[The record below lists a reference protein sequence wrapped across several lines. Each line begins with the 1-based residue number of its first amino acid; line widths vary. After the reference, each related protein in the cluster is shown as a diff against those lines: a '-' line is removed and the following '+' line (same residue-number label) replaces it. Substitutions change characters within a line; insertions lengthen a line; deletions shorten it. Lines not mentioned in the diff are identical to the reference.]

1 MADKSVVTPDS
12 VVLEEASAHKDA
24 SFEPTNYE
32 DEDDEDLEL
41 EGGDMEVE
49 LGFLGEKEAHLYG
62 PFGEWDGG
70 KVGGSPVWLHPNTHV
85 DVKCSGCDK
94 NMSFL
99 LQIYCPLDH
108 PEQAFH
114 RSLARTF
121 RSQLP
126 QDNLYY
132 ANHEDINYRPL
143 DHVNKSLHRC
153 ALCGLK
159 ATFSCSACH
168 IAHYCSKE
176 HQKDH
181 WKHGHKQDCPQCLA
195 THELFEDVAHATAL
209 EDNGSKFLFPEY
221 AIHIDP
227 EPATTEA
234 KMMHDF
240 EQAQTS
246 RRVATNDDVFTDD
259 SAIDISQKD
268 LSSLLGSSPA
278 VDKTYLAFLTRVA
291 MAKDQ
296 VLRYCRWNIEQDAVL
311 WVHSTDRP
319 TDVPVCA
326 GCGEPR
332 LFEFQVMPQLLYHL
346 KLSGEDSIESLAAT
360 NAGKHELD
368 WGTLVVYT
376 CPNSCSQG
384 RHDSAELIEEFSPEV
399 KQFIDVFKAC
409 SINIDVT
416 QVTELVDTYA
426 KTFETRVQA
435 PAQGW
440 THQVDLL
447 HKECSEFSE
456 THITFDHYNKK
467 VLALRE
473 AHNKRAGAGKHEKGK
488 EVDKLVRVRRV
499 AAIFEATKKMEPLL
513 SITSY
518 DEHLAALESFAVN
531 GHAASGDKPAPR
543 GSGTHIAASDNIQ
556 VNTLS
561 FSDFVGSSESTSP
574 AKSPPAPATM
584 DEPWG
589 NFTDSPPKSSFGSNK
604 SSSNGGFA
612 GSFPVPTSFGSN
624 KSSHGDFGSM
634 PPPQARTSNSH
645 IVSTNCSSSN
655 RIVNVLDF
663 ASSPLDTSSS
673 NNPFEDNGGFM
684 EFSMGDLPGYATA
697 SPHQVDSPPSPGGFN
712 PFAPA
717 PPAPAFQSMPL
728 NAAQH
733 ASASKAGAASFDSFD
748 LLAAVRLAEGDAI
761 PKCEATLLYAPVSKT
776 VKDAAKKQTKKAV
789 RNKIKKFKKNHDGA
803 MGLEF
808 YLAVDADLAKIMPVV
823 PSATTDH
830 TYVDSLTGEQIQAS
844 LLALIPAETILVG
857 HSLENDLSAL
867 RLIHRRLKVKRG
879 PLFPS
884 IIAQDSH
891 PRKLLTELAHRKKSA
906 LIIDTAAACRTL
918 AGGTAAA
925 IPCTSP
931 DTVFH
936 HVRHQLTTGCP
947 PTFTWG
953 QAACP
958 AKASELVRDIAADLP
973 PQSLL
978 LVVCCPGV
986 HELKAL
992 HKLRTTRGDPR
1003 CTLQWDKSQQDKL
1016 DVVAATAQRGRVVL
1030 VAKGSSLNDDQP

>member
-1 MADKSVVTPDS
+1 MQ
-12 VVLEEASAHKDA
+12 
-24 SFEPTNYE
+24 
-32 DEDDEDLEL
+32 
-41 EGGDMEVE
+41 
-49 LGFLGEKEAHLYG
+49 
-62 PFGEWDGG
+62 
-70 KVGGSPVWLHPNTHV
+70 
-85 DVKCSGCDK
+85 SGIV
-94 NMSFL
+94 N
-99 LQIYCPLDH
+99 LD
-108 PEQAFH
+108 
-114 RSLARTF
+114 
-121 RSQLP
+121 
-126 QDNLYY
+126 N
-132 ANHEDINYRPL
+132 
-143 DHVNKSLHRC
+143 
-153 ALCGLK
+153 ALKG
-159 ATFSCSACH
+159 
-168 IAHYCSKE
+168 
-176 HQKDH
+176 
-181 WKHGHKQDCPQCLA
+181 
-195 THELFEDVAHATAL
+195 
-209 EDNGSKFLFPEY
+209 
-221 AIHIDP
+221 
-227 EPATTEA
+227 
-234 KMMHDF
+234 
-240 EQAQTS
+240 
-246 RRVATNDDVFTDD
+246 
-259 SAIDISQKD
+259 
-268 LSSLLGSSPA
+268 
-278 VDKTYLAFLTRVA
+278 YLAS
-291 MAKDQ
+291 
-296 VLRYCRWNIEQDAVL
+296 LR
-311 WVHSTDRP
+311 
-319 TDVPVCA
+319 
-326 GCGEPR
+326 
-332 LFEFQVMPQLLYHL
+332 
-346 KLSGEDSIESLAAT
+346 
-360 NAGKHELD
+360 
-368 WGTLVVYT
+368 GT
-376 CPNSCSQG
+376 
-384 RHDSAELIEEFSPEV
+384 SPEV

-447 HKECSEFSE
+447 NKECSEFTE

-645 IVSTNCSSSN
+645 IVNTNCSN

-697 SPHQVDSPPSPGGFN
+697 STHQR
-712 PFAPA
+712 PA
-717 PPAPAFQSMPL
+717 ADTLTWQAELLS
-728 NAAQH
+728 
-733 ASASKAGAASFDSFD
+733 SFDALTANETTPLLSSVRD
-748 LLAAVRLAEGDAI
+748 VLMDKLLDDDGSAGLNHVVVLVLHDTPSDALTTAIDGLGTNVVTTQLAAVRLAEGDAI

-808 YLAVDADLAKIMPVV
+808 YLAVDADLAKIVPVV
-823 PSATTDH
+823 PSATSDH

-884 IIAQDSH
+884 IIAQDNH